1 MAMVVNPEIQ
11 KADLWKD
18 GDVITAEKLNR
29 IVFAGS
35 IEVGD
40 VAGTIKLN
48 ITPDDVFDENGA
60 AKSLVI
66 IIDGEQLSNGYSTGF
81 IIADELFFN
90 TSDNTYSVVYGPKTF
105 MTSSRTDYFTL
116 QNENPDE

>member
-81 IIADELFFN
+81 IIANELFSN
-90 TSDNTYSVVYGPKTF
+90 TNDNTYSVVYDTKTF
-105 MTSSRTDYFTL
+105 MASSRTDYFTL